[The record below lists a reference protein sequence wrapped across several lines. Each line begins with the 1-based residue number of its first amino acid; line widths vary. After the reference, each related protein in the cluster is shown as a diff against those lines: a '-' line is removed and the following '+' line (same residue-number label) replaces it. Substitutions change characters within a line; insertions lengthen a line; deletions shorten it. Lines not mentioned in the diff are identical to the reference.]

1 MPSYRI
7 ELASTGR
14 AGCTNKECKDNKI
27 KIPKGDLRFGSW
39 VDNGQF
45 QSFFWRHW
53 GCVSPKI
60 VSNINELIGEGDDR
74 DLDMLDGY
82 EDLSPE
88 IQKKIE
94 RALEQGHIDDED
106 WNGDREMN
114 VPGSNGFRVRTPK
127 KKAKAAEKEEKGGEK
142 EEEEKPKSSKT
153 KKRSHAQVDEDSK
166 DAGTAEPKRPKRK
179 SAGATKKAPVS
190 SEDEDE
196 KDDDSEFPEPKA
208 KASKRGRQSK
218 ESKPA
223 ATTGAKRGRKAK
235 GADDDAEAEPVE
247 EKPKRGRKKKTT

>member
-14 AGCTNKECKDNKI
+14 AGCTNKECKDNKV

-39 VDNGQF
+39 VDNGKF
-45 QSFFWRHW
+45 QAFFWRHW
-53 GCVSPKI
+53 GCVTPKI

-74 DLDMLDGY
+74 DFDMLDGY

-94 RALEQGHIDDED
+94 SALEQGHVDDED

-114 VPGSNGFRVRTPK
+114 VPGSSGFRVKTPK
-127 KKAKAAEKEEKGGEK
+127 KNAKAADKEE
-142 EEEEKPKSSKT
+142 EEEEKPKSSKA
-153 KKRSHAQVDEDSK
+153 KKRSHAQVDEDAK
-166 DAGTAEPKRPKRK
+166 DAATAESKRPKRK
-179 SAGATKKAPVS
+179 SAGATKKAPVL

-196 KDDDSEFPEPKA
+196 NDDTSDSAEPKA

-223 ATTGAKRGRKAK
+223 AATGAKRGRKAK
-235 GADDDAEAEPVE
+235 GADEDAEAVPVE